1 MSLPEAI
8 QPDGARHVRYRG
20 RRLVYFGG
28 CDYYRLAHHPKLLKA
43 QTRAAARD
51 GLGTGASRMTTGNH
65 PAHEALETALVH
77 FFGSET
83 ATVVGDGY
91 LANIALGQAAKGR
104 FDAAFI
110 DERAHVS
117 LRDAAQ
123 FIGCPIVRYRHCDA
137 DDLAKRL
144 SRRRAAKRV
153 LLMCDGVF
161 SVSGRIAPLADLAKR
176 LPRSATLWI
185 DDAHGAGVLGERLRG
200 TAEQCGLGQRR
211 VIQSIVFSKALGS
224 FGGAILGPRWLRAA
238 LLGGNPVVTGSSSL
252 PTGLAR
258 ATLAS
263 LDLLRTRLGLAKRLR
278 CNTAFVKDRLLAA
291 GVPVGDLAFPVFS
304 LECPRK
310 KAAAMR
316 RRLLSAGIYPSCI
329 RYPTGSEGAFY
340 RFAISS
346 EHTRGQLEGLVAAL
360 SGF

>member
-8 QPDGARHVRYRG
+8 QPDDATHVRCRG
-20 RRLVYFGG
+20 RRLLYFGG

-43 QTRAAARD
+43 HNRTAERD

-65 PAHEALETALVH
+65 PAHEALETALVQ
-77 FFGSET
+77 FFASET

-91 LANIALGQAAKGR
+91 LANIALGQALKGR

-110 DERAHVS
+110 DEKAHMS

-123 FIGCPIVRYRHCDA
+123 FIGCPVVRYRHRNA

-144 SRRRAAKRV
+144 NRRRAVRRV
-153 LLMCDGVF
+153 LLITDGVF
-161 SVSGRIAPLADLAKR
+161 GASGSIAPLAGLAKR

-185 DDAHGAGVLGERLRG
+185 DDAHGTGVLGDRLRG
-200 TAEQCGLGQRR
+200 TTEQCGLGRQR

-224 FGGAILGPRWLRAA
+224 FGGAILGPRWLRTM
-238 LLGGNPVVTGSSSL
+238 LLDGNPVVTGSSSL
-252 PTGLAR
+252 PAGLAN

-263 LDLLRTRLGLAKRLR
+263 LELLRSLPSLAKRLR
-278 CNTAFVKDRLLAA
+278 RNTVFVKENLLDA
-291 GVPVGDLAFPVFS
+291 GVPAGDPAFPVFS
-304 LECPRK
+304 LDRPGK
-310 KAAAMR
+310 TAIALR
-316 RRLLSAGIYPSCI
+316 RRLLTNDIYPSCI

-340 RFAISS
+340 RFALSS
-346 EHTRGQLEGLVAAL
+346 EHTREQLERLIITL
-360 SGF
+360 SR